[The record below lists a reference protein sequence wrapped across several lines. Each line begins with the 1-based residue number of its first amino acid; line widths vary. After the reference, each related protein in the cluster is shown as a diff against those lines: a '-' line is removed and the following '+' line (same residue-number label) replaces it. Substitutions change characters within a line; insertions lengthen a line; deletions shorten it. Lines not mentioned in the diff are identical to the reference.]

1 MMRRYFSPFPL
12 VEKMSCNSGKG
23 GKDEEDSD
31 RTFIFYDTAL
41 TFPGGGSDGF
51 DIDLR
56 FLNQSQPSP
65 TKNTFFKKTF
75 HVGW

>member
-1 MMRRYFSPFPL
+1 
-12 VEKMSCNSGKG
+12 MSCNSGKG

-41 TFPGGGSDGF
+41 TFPGGEAT
-51 DIDLR
+51 DLTYILKK
-56 FLNQSQPSP
+56 LNPSQPSP
-65 TKNTFFKKTF
+65 TKNTFLKKTF